1 MPVRVLFINYAFTR
15 QVNNERLM
23 EMKMRNIKPLAFS
36 FIETEK
42 GHKVHALYFFLMLL
56 GIGFSY
62 AFQPYNM
69 APVVFLITPLLVWI
83 IDRAPNARAAFAR
96 GWFFGF
102 GLFIKGMS
110 WVGYSF
116 TMQDEVPVW
125 LAPIAV
131 VALAA
136 VLAAFKGLAFALAK
150 RLAVP
155 GVMRIVSF
163 TCAWMIAETLQGSLF
178 TGLPWLLVGSM
189 WADWTAML
197 QGAALVGV
205 YGLSLA
211 TVFIAASP
219 ALFLELEPTNSS
231 RWTPVAAMG
240 LLIVWAGFGI
250 GRLNITEVDIFPG
263 FKMRLVQ
270 ARIEQQDK
278 WLSYLLE
285 DHFSEHLKLTRQ
297 ESARGKAENIDL
309 IIWPETAVPENLSR
323 RSSLMRYR
331 MSQLVARGAHIISG
345 APRIM
350 PNEDGSRRIYNSL
363 YALDEQAN
371 VVAQYDKFHLVPF
384 GEYLPFGSVLRLF
397 GLDQLTGGGEGFRQ
411 GPGPRTISI
420 EGVPSFSPLICYEVI
435 FPDKVSDWQE
445 RPEWLL
451 NVTND
456 AWFGLSEG
464 PYQHLALA
472 RMRAVEEG
480 LALVRVAGSGITVV
494 IDPLGRNV
502 ASMKVGVKGIIDS
515 SLPMPL
521 QDLPTLGMKKHNINM
536 TLLVSLILL
545 SLITRI
551 KNHKR
556 Y

>member
-1 MPVRVLFINYAFTR
+1 
-15 QVNNERLM
+15 
-23 EMKMRNIKPLAFS
+23 MRNIKQLAFS
-36 FIETEK
+36 FFGAPK
-42 GHKVHALYFFLMLL
+42 DRKPYALYFFLMLL
-56 GIGFSY
+56 GVGFSY
-62 AFQPYNM
+62 AFQPYNI
-69 APVVFLITPLLVWI
+69 APVVFLITPLLVWV
-83 IDRAPNARAAFAR
+83 IDRAPNARAAFTR

-116 TMQDEVPVW
+116 TMQDEVPEW
-125 LAPIAV
+125 LAPIAI
-131 VALAA
+131 VALST

-219 ALFLELEPTNSS
+219 ALFLEPEPTNFS

-250 GRLNITEVDIFPG
+250 GRLNITEVDVFPG

-297 ESARGKAENIDL
+297 GSANGKAENIDL
-309 IIWPETAVPENLSR
+309 IIWPETAVSENLSL

-331 MSQLVARGAHIISG
+331 LSQLVARGGHIITG

-350 PNEDGSRRIYNSL
+350 PNEDGTRRIYNSL
-363 YALDEQAN
+363 FALDEQAN

-384 GEYLPFGSVLRLF
+384 GEYLPFGAFLRLF

-411 GPGPRTISI
+411 GPGPRTITI
-420 EGVPSFSPLICYEVI
+420 DGVPSFSPLICYEVI
-435 FPDKVSDWQE
+435 FPDKVSDWQD

-480 LALVRVAGSGITVV
+480 LAMVRVAGSGITVV
-494 IDPLGRNV
+494 IDPLGRNI
-502 ASMKVGVKGIIDS
+502 ASMQVGAKGIIDS

-521 QDLPTLGMKKHNINM
+521 KDLPTLGMKKHNINM
-536 TLLVSLILL
+536 SLLVLLIAL
-545 SLITRI
+545 SIIARI
-551 KNHKR
+551 KNTKS

>member
-1 MPVRVLFINYAFTR
+1 
-15 QVNNERLM
+15 
-23 EMKMRNIKPLAFS
+23 MRNIKQLAFS
-36 FIETEK
+36 FFEGPENRK
-42 GHKVHALYFFLMLL
+42 PYALYFFLMVL
-56 GIGFSY
+56 GVGFSY

-69 APVVFLITPLLVWI
+69 APVVFLIMPLLVWI
-83 IDRAPNARAAFAR
+83 IDRAPNTREAFAR

-102 GLFIKGMS
+102 GMFINGMS

-116 TMQDEVPVW
+116 TMQDEVPES

-150 RLAVP
+150 RLAVS

-205 YGLSLA
+205 YGLSLV

-219 ALFLELEPTNSS
+219 ALFLEPEPTNVS

-250 GRLNITEVDIFPG
+250 GRLNITEVDVFPG

-297 ESARGKAENIDL
+297 GSASGKAENIDL
-309 IIWPETAVPENLSR
+309 IIWPETAVPENLSL

-331 MSQLVARGAHIISG
+331 LSQLVPRGGHIITG

-350 PNEDGSRRIYNSL
+350 ANEDGSRRIYNSL
-363 YALDEQAN
+363 FALDEQAD

-384 GEYLPFGSVLRLF
+384 GEYLPFGSFLRLF

-411 GPGPRTISI
+411 GPGPRTITI
-420 EGVPSFSPLICYEVI
+420 DGVPAFSPLICYEVI
-435 FPDKVSDWQE
+435 FPDKVSDWQD

-480 LALVRVAGSGITVV
+480 LAMVRVAGSGITAV
-494 IDPLGRNV
+494 IDPLGRNI
-502 ASMKVGVKGIIDS
+502 ASMQVGSKGIIDS

-521 QDLPTLGMKKHNINM
+521 KDLPTLGIKKRNINM
-536 TLLVSLILL
+536 TLLVLLTGL

-551 KNHKR
+551 KNKKS
-556 Y
+556 YQ

>member
-1 MPVRVLFINYAFTR
+1 
-15 QVNNERLM
+15 
-23 EMKMRNIKPLAFS
+23 MRNFRQSIFS
-36 FIETEK
+36 FFEASK
-42 GHKVHALYFFLMLL
+42 ARKPYALYVFLMFL
-56 GIGFSY
+56 GVGFSY
-62 AFQPYNM
+62 AFQPYNV
-69 APVVFLITPLLVWI
+69 APIVFLITPLLVWV
-83 IDRAPNARAAFAR
+83 IDRAPNTREAFAR

-110 WVGYSF
+110 WVGHSF
-116 TMQDEVPVW
+116 TMQDEVPEW
-125 LAPIAV
+125 LAPIAIL
-131 VALAA
+131 ALAA
-136 VLAAFKGLAFALAK
+136 VLASFKGLAFALAK
-150 RLAVP
+150 RLVVP

-163 TCAWMIAETLQGSLF
+163 ACAWMIAETLQGSLF

-219 ALFLELEPTNSS
+219 ALFLEVKPTNFS

-250 GRLNITEVDIFPG
+250 GRLNITEVDVFPG

-297 ESARGKAENIDL
+297 GSASGKADNIDL
-309 IIWPETAVPENLSR
+309 IIWPETAVPENLSL

-331 MSQLVARGAHIISG
+331 LSQLVGRSGHIITG

-350 PNEDGSRRIYNSL
+350 RNEDGTRRIYNSL
-363 YALDEQAN
+363 FALDEQAN

-384 GEYLPFGSVLRLF
+384 GEYLPLGSLLRLF
-397 GLDQLTGGGEGFRQ
+397 GLDQLTGGGEGFSS
-411 GPGPRTISI
+411 GLGPRTITI
-420 EGVPSFSPLICYEVI
+420 DGVPSFSPLICYEVI
-435 FPDKVSDWQE
+435 FPDMVSDWQD
-445 RPEWLL
+445 RPQWLL

-480 LALVRVAGSGITVV
+480 MAMVRVAGSGITVV
-494 IDPLGRNV
+494 IDPLGRNI
-502 ASMKVGVKGIIDS
+502 ASMQVGAKGIIDS

-521 QDLPTLGMKKHNINM
+521 KDLPTLGMKKRNINM
-536 TLLVSLILL
+536 TLLVLLIAL
-545 SLITRI
+545 SIMARI
-551 KNHKR
+551 KNTKR